1 MMTTLF
7 PLRFR
12 RLKDN
17 SLIFAN
23 EAGQFF
29 QSDDKFLNRLS
40 SRSLTKLDYQFLD
53 NGAFSS
59 AKAGDLNETAFLHQ
73 LAGRMQKPSELSY
86 LILVPTLRCD
96 LACSYCQV
104 SRAALNAKG
113 FDWSEETLALVL
125 SYIGESQSDRIQIEF
140 QGGEP
145 TLRIDLLKAVM
156 EFCREKF
163 ETCRFIV
170 CTNLSKLSPE
180 LLELVAFEDVFV
192 SSSMDGAPEMH
203 KNQRTETDDL
213 TRRFYDN
220 FKQLAEIIGDRL
232 SALPTLD
239 SKKLPNPSTLLNA
252 FDHYKM
258 RSIYL
263 RPIVYHGFARKR
275 HSDSRDYQVDWQNF
289 YEACVYEMIS
299 RNSTVTE
306 DYYEEYYLTL
316 ILKRLLRSGED
327 SHIDLRS
334 PNWLGYDH
342 QLIDYDGQIYPSDEA
357 RMMARTGQADLSI
370 GMVQSGL
377 DFQKRDK
384 LQSRAFNALDPWC
397 SQCPYQAACGSDPI
411 DDLARHGRTD
421 VPKPA
426 TAFCQKHL
434 HMFDFAMELIFS
446 KDENVQRSLALWLGL
461 PAPVAL
467 GERLL

>member
-1 MMTTLF
+1 MSTVF

-12 RLKDN
+12 RLPDD
-17 SLIFAN
+17 SLVFAN

-29 QSDDKFLNRLS
+29 KSNDAFLQRLS
-40 SRSLTKLDYQFLD
+40 SNELSKSDNAFLAD
-53 NGAFSS
+53 RAMASR
-59 AKAGDLNETAFLHQ
+59 ADGDLNETAFLHR
-73 LAGRMQKPSELSY
+73 LAGRLRKPTELSY

-113 FDWSEETLALVL
+113 FDWSEETLSRVL
-125 SYIGESQSDRIQIEF
+125 GYIGDSNSKKIQIEF

-145 TLRIDLLKAVM
+145 TLRIDLMTAVI
-156 EFCREKF
+156 EFCRTKF
-163 ETCRFIV
+163 EECRFII
-170 CTNLSKLSPE
+170 CTNLSRLSPE
-180 LLELVAFEDVFV
+180 FLELVASDDVFV

-203 KNQRTETDDL
+203 KSQRTNTDGS
-213 TRRFYDN
+213 TQQFFEN
-220 FKQLAEIIGDRL
+220 FATLAKQIGGRL

-239 SKKLPNPSTLLNA
+239 PKKLPTPKEFLDA
-252 FDHYKM
+252 FDDYNM

-275 HSDSRDYQVDWQNF
+275 HSDSKDHQTDWQKF
-289 YEACVYEMIS
+289 YQDCVYEMVA
-299 RNSTVTE
+299 RNASGPDE
-306 DYYEEYYLTL
+306 YYEEYYLTL

-327 SHIDLRS
+327 SHIDLRT

-357 RMMARTGQADLSI
+357 RMLARTRQADLSI
-370 GMVQSGL
+370 GRIETGI
-377 DFQKRDK
+377 DHEKRDA
-384 LQSRAFNALDPWC
+384 LQARAFNALDPWC

-411 DDLARHGRTD
+411 DDLARHGRAD

-434 HMFDFAMELIFS
+434 HLFDFAMELIFS
-446 KDENVQRSLALWLGL
+446 KNENIQRSIAYWLGL
-461 PAPVAL
+461 PIAADL
-467 GERLL
+467 GDELL